1 MVSLMSFVT
10 VLLNTNTQTP
20 RHTTMQS
27 KSCCILSNL
36 KQSSPAIMPSL
47 FHAVVY
53 NLVSRLYMYIKKKR
67 NKLLSTVLANTL
79 YPYSFAATLSIECKP
94 LDIVARSLALF
105 LPRLRFVLLFTLTI
119 QREII
124 LLLPQVCFQQKKNP
138 ANLCI
143 SSATHLPQSRA
154 LVLQSYRN
162 NILSSRNKMRMM
174 IRKTNEWD

>member
-53 NLVSRLYMYIKKKR
+53 NLVSRLYMYIKKR

-94 LDIVARSLALF
+94 LDIVARSLPAPLKIC
-105 LPRLRFVLLFTLTI
+105 FVVYSDNIERNYTTVAVG
-119 QREII
+119 
-124 LLLPQVCFQQKKNP
+124 LLPAKKQKKP

-143 SSATHLPQSRA
+143 SSTSRLPQSRA
-154 LVLQSYRN
+154 LMLQSYRN